1 MFLNGPNI
9 FLYKTS
15 CLWEGGSD
23 MYFYKKNLRLLGT
36 ALCIAVL
43 TTFFGASAVLGSHG
57 RIKIDK
63 EVKKSFEA
71 YKANSKYDYYVAN
84 SENIPCAVIGIR
96 KGYEVGDVLWIK
108 IVPGTDQFKKVIELV
123 KRFPMGSGPA
133 FGGYIVD
140 SQGNTVGE
148 YYSTAGA
155 GVNVNNDTKS
165 IMVTIFMAGKH
176 H

>member
-1 MFLNGPNI
+1 MSI
-9 FLYKTS
+9 YRKI
-15 CLWEGGSD
+15 
-23 MYFYKKNLRLLGT
+23 LRLLGT
-36 ALCIAVL
+36 AVSIAVL
-43 TTFFGASAVLGSHG
+43 TTFFGSSTVLASHG

-63 EVKKSFEA
+63 EVKKSFEE
-71 YKANSKYDYYVAN
+71 YNANPKYDYYFAN
-84 SENIPCAVIGIR
+84 SESVPCAVIGIR
-96 KGYEVGDVLWIK
+96 KGYEVGDILWTK
-108 IVPGTDQFKKVIELV
+108 VVPGTDQFKKVIELV
-123 KRFPMGSGPA
+123 KRFPMGGGPA
-133 FGGYIVD
+133 FGGYILD